1 MKRAMLL
8 SLIIFAPTGH
18 AAEAAS
24 FDGPNYS
31 DIQVVSVTPRTGN
44 LKPFVMAV
52 FTKEQ
57 QQRLAVSALQKN
69 VLPAKNSNLLR

>member
-8 SLIIFAPTGH
+8 SFIIFAPTGH
-18 AAEAAS
+18 AADAAQ

-31 DIQVVSVTPRTGN
+31 DIEVVSVTPRTRN

-57 QQRLAVSALQKN
+57 QQRLAAAAFQKG
-69 VLPAKNSNLLR
+69 VLPTKNFNLLR